1 MIQFQCGSVSFLFG
15 QALMFEKKIFW
26 ELDAITDREI
36 LMVKPLHPS
45 VSISTRP
52 VSHYWLHLPSNE
64 QDSEVSSS
72 AMRLLLS
79 FEVKL
84 WCTFP
89 SPQKTYLSVFLL
101 FNLGTIGSRWNQ
113 RMNEAVFLTLGRSRS
128 SHSKKL
134 GLRPNA

>member
-1 MIQFQCGSVSFLFG
+1 MIQFQWGSVSFLFG
-15 QALMFEKKIFW
+15 QDLMFEKKIFW

-36 LMVKPLHPS
+36 LMVKPLHPG

-52 VSHYWLHLPSNE
+52 VSHYWLHLLSNE

-89 SPQKTYLSVFLL
+89 PPQKTYLSVFLL
-101 FNLGTIGSRWNQ
+101 FNLGTIGSRWNFY
-113 RMNEAVFLTLGRSRS
+113 RTYKCCMNNLQT
-128 SHSKKL
+128 
-134 GLRPNA
+134 PNPG